1 MTNVSFH
8 LLVASPFPGKPARR
22 SWECSGRWERAKT
35 GKKKAV
41 PAESGPPR
49 RAGVRSTGPRSLGGG
64 RASCSRCAS
73 SLQVPELVSRVPSP
87 LRSRWPLTGLSK
99 SRVRGGGRGCGQA
112 AANPLGVPLQS
123 CSKKLPEQA
132 KSRRRDLLGK
142 RQSAASRVRG
152 FTHCP
157 AEVDLVCNFAQ
168 GQFY

>member
-99 SRVRGGGRGCGQA
+99 SRVRGGGAGVRPGCCKSSGRPAAELFKKTPRAGKVQA
-112 AANPLGVPLQS
+112 QRSPRKTPKCCLQGAGLHPLPCG
-123 CSKKLPEQA
+123 
-132 KSRRRDLLGK
+132 G
-142 RQSAASRVRG
+142 
-152 FTHCP
+152 
-157 AEVDLVCNFAQ
+157 
-168 GQFY
+168 